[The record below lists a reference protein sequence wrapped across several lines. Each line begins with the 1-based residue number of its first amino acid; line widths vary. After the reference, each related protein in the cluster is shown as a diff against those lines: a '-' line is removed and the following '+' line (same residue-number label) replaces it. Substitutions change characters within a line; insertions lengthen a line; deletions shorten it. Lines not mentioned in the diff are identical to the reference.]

1 MTTQGTD
8 EPQRDPWFGQ
18 RLEVIAG
25 PFMWERD
32 ELIRVKSQDC
42 QVINAYLMCSSVSL
56 EVDSAEMA
64 IP

>member
-8 EPQRDPWFGQ
+8 EPQRDPWFGPT
-18 RLEVIAG
+18 LEPIAG
-25 PFMWERD
+25 PFMREQG

-42 QVINAYLMCSSVSL
+42 RVIKAYLVCSSGNL
-56 EVDSAEMA
+56 KVDSTEMA